1 MSGQEDFLKR
11 YLQAQPSLRAYVL
24 SVVRDFHVTEDI
36 LQEVALAAW
45 SKFAAYDGARPFV
58 AWVMGMAYHKC
69 VDFLRARRVKVLLP
83 DDIAAKLAEDAAS
96 LSEEAAGRRKLL
108 AACVE
113 KLSDAVQAVVRLRF
127 DLLLDAREIA
137 RRQGKSL
144 AAVSKML
151 SRARAFLIRCAAG
164 QPG

>member
-1 MSGQEDFLKR
+1 MSGQDDFLKR
-11 YLQAQPSLRAYVL
+11 YLQAQPSVRAYVL
-24 SVVRDFHVTEDI
+24 SIVRDFHVTEDV
-36 LQEVALAAW
+36 LQEVAVAAW
-45 SKFAAYDGARPFV
+45 AKYATYDGARPFV
-58 AWVMGMAYHKC
+58 AWVMGMAYYKC
-69 VDFLRARRVKVLLP
+69 VDFLRARKVKPLLP
-83 DDIAAKLAEDAAS
+83 DDLSQRLSEDAAS
-96 LSEEAAGRRKLL
+96 LSEEAAERRKLL

-113 KLSDAVQAVVRLRF
+113 KLSAAVRSVFRLRF
-127 DLLLDAREIA
+127 DLRLDAREIA